1 MPNWLTRRDIE
12 YFHSI
17 TIRRDGG
24 LDGLADEG
32 ALEATLARPQH
43 VLAYEPDSTIPRLAA
58 SYGFGFARNH
68 CFPDGNKRIA
78 LASIGVFLRDN
89 GHEFTADEVETVVV
103 IRDVAAGE
111 MSEEGLFAWIDANSN
126 PVDEA

>member
-12 YFHSI
+12 YFHSV

-24 LDGLADEG
+24 LDGPANED

-43 VLAYEPDSTIPRLAA
+43 LLTYEPASTIPRLAA
-58 SYGFGFARNH
+58 SYGYGFGRNH

-78 LASIGVFLRDN
+78 LASIGIFLADN
-89 GHEFTADEVETVVV
+89 GREFSADEVETVVT
-103 IRDVAAGE
+103 IRALAAGD
-111 MSEEGLFAWIDANSN
+111 MSEEELTAWIEANCR
-126 PVDEA
+126 